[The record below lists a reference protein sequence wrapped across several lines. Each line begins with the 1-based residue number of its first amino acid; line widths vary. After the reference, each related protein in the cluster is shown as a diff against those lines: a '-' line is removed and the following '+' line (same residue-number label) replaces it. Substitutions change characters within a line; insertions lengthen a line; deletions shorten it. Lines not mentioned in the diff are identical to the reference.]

1 MCPQKLMKIVLNM
14 LSIDLFLKFDRG
26 MDKCEKCFRNGI
38 AFHSPC
44 FDPPRFLALGLGNSV

>member
-26 MDKCEKCFRNGI
+26 MDKCENVLEMELLFI
-38 AFHSPC
+38 PLASI
-44 FDPPRFLALGLGNSV
+44 PPDSLH